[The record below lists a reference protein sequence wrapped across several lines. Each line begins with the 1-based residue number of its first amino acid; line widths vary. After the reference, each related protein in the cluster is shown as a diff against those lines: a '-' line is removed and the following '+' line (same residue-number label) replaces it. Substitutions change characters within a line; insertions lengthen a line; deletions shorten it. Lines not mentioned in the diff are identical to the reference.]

1 MQQNIDFTAN
11 LGTPAPQSARHRF
24 LHFTRSRLIGLA
36 GAVVMVS
43 LYFGGVVWIGSDLAA
58 DMKAGT
64 RTKLHK
70 TSRKVCG
77 VQQSGIRSTCHPS
90 TEM

>member
-11 LGTPAPQSARHRF
+11 LGNPAAPPARHRF
-24 LHFTRSRLIGLA
+24 LHFTRARLMGLA
-36 GAVVMVS
+36 GGLVMVT

-64 RTKLHK
+64 REVTAGMMVPDLE
-70 TSRKVCG
+70 G
-77 VQQSGIRSTCHPS
+77 
-90 TEM
+90 

>member
-1 MQQNIDFTAN
+1 MDGNKAMEEGRAAMQQNIDFTAN

-64 RTKLHK
+64 REVTAGMMVPDLE
-70 TSRKVCG
+70 G
-77 VQQSGIRSTCHPS
+77 
-90 TEM
+90 